1 MLRSGGSGPSQVVP
15 DLAEFTPQRRTGV
28 LVRDAAISLGVA
40 LALAALAVV
49 IALMEGRPADALP
62 ATAILGG
69 TAGLVASALTLAVL
83 AAFPQRATAPNV
95 RLLELASPGHPL
107 LKRLMLDAPGT
118 YTHSV
123 LVGHLAEQAAEEI
136 GAYPLLARV
145 GGYCHDVGKLHRP
158 EYFCENQMEV
168 PNPHEATS
176 PIDSAGIITA
186 HVADGLMLA
195 DAYDLPESVREIIR
209 QHHGT
214 SLVRYFYAKAF
225 SCQGAPTE
233 TEYRYE
239 GERPTTREA
248 ALVMLADIAEAAVR
262 CIRTPTNQRVEAVV
276 RQVVEQ
282 RVADGQLEES
292 GIRDADLEKV
302 IRVYA
307 RMLQGMTHP
316 RVDYP
321 PESERAANERE
332 RV

>member
-1 MLRSGGSGPSQVVP
+1 V
-15 DLAEFTPQRRTGV
+15 LA
-28 LVRDAAISLGVA
+28 RDVAISLGVA
-40 LALAALAVV
+40 AALAAVAVV
-49 IALMEGRPADALP
+49 IALLEGQAADVLP
-62 ATAILGG
+62 ATAVLGG

-83 AAFPQRATAPNV
+83 AAFPQHAPAPDV

-118 YTHSV
+118 YTHSL

-136 GAYPLLARV
+136 AAYPLLARV
-145 GGYCHDVGKLHRP
+145 GGYYHDVGKLHRP
-158 EYFCENQMEV
+158 EYFCENQIEA
-168 PNPHEATS
+168 PNPHEAAAPS
-176 PIDSAGIITA
+176 DSAGIITA
-186 HVADGLMLA
+186 HVTDGLMLA
-195 DAYDLPESVREIIR
+195 DAYALPESVCAIIR
-209 QHHGT
+209 EHHGT
-214 SLVRYFYAKAF
+214 SLVRYFYEKAF

-239 GERPTTREA
+239 GERPNSREA

-262 CIRTPTNQRVEAVV
+262 CIRTPTSERVEAVV

-282 RVADGQLEES
+282 RVADGQLDES

-302 IRVYA
+302 TRVYA

-316 RVDYP
+316 RVEYP
-321 PESERAANERE
+321 PESERPVNERE